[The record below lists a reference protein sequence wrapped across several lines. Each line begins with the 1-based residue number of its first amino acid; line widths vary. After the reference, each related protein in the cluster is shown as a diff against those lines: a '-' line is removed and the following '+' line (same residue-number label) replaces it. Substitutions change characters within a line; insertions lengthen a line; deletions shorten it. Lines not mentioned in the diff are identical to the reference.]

1 MKKEST
7 GFMQEMYDRGIELQ
21 RKEKTDVIDKLMFQL
36 KRDVISGKLTGQM
49 LRDLRKTI
57 DEMIVSDF

>member
-1 MKKEST
+1 MKKESA
-7 GFMQEMYDRGIELQ
+7 GFMQEMYDRGLELQ

>member
-1 MKKEST
+1 MKKESI